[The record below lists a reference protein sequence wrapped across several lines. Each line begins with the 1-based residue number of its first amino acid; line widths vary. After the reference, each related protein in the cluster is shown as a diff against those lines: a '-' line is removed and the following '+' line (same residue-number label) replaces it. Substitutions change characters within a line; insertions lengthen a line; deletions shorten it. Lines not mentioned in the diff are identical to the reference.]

1 MSDRSPTDE
10 PISVSR
16 SLAGGFLM
24 GLANLVPGISGGTMI
39 LAVGLY
45 DRFIGAV
52 ADVTRFRFS
61 RANIVFLGLV
71 GISVAAAFLGL
82 AGIAVSLVSEQRWIM
97 YSLFVGL
104 TLGGVPE
111 LAKLCRPISVTVA
124 VAVLT
129 GVGVLVALGTRF
141 SGMQLPETMP
151 VLVVV
156 GAVAASTMILPGV
169 SGSTVLLILGMY
181 ELVIGSVS
189 LSAVREDPGAS
200 LRVLLPVGVGAALG
214 IGVLCNVLKVL
225 LARFPAPSHGALL
238 GLLLGSVYVL
248 WPFQAPV
255 HPDLA
260 HKDVRKATV
269 MILAGSDPEEV
280 RAAHG
285 DEFDDARLAALSE
298 KWAGRSPAELKDM
311 GDALQHFRPTGRQV
325 GSALVLLVLGFVLT
339 RLLGRREGAG
349 SPAAGAG

>member
-1 MSDRSPTDE
+1 MSDRSSTDE

-52 ADVTRFRFS
+52 ADLTRLRFS
-61 RANIVFLGLV
+61 RANVVFLGLV
-71 GISVAAAFLGL
+71 GVALAAAIIGL
-82 AGIAVSLVSEQRWIM
+82 SGVAVALVSEKRWIM

-111 LAKLCRPISVTVA
+111 LAKLCRPVSAT
-124 VAVLT
+124 
-129 GVGVLVALGTRF
+129 VGVAILAGIGALVALEESF
-141 SGMQLPETMP
+141 SGVRLPQTMP

-156 GAVAASTMILPGV
+156 GAVAASSMILPGV

-181 ELVIGSVS
+181 ELVWGSVS
-189 LSAVREDPGAS
+189 LSALVEDPGES
-200 LRVLLPVGVGAALG
+200 LRVLLPVGVGAVLG

-255 HPDLA
+255 HADIA

-269 MILAGSDPEEV
+269 MILAGSTPEEV
-280 RAAHG
+280 RATHG
-285 DEFDDARLAALSE
+285 DEFDDARLAALGE
-298 KWAGRSPAELKDM
+298 KWAGRSPAELKVM
-311 GDALQHFRPTGRQV
+311 GDALQRFRPAGRQV
-325 GSALVLLVLGFVLT
+325 GSALVLLVFGFVLT
-339 RLLGRREGAG
+339 RLLGKRKGAG
-349 SPAAGAG
+349 